1 MKKLVPQT
9 PVPVNMLQDIHS
21 SLINFPIRFREKVCE
36 ECSWSVPTFYRKMR
50 GLDKP
55 AADTGRKVV
64 PALSN
69 AEKEKII
76 AVVDEV
82 FRELWD
88 YCDQYRKK
96 PRP

>member
-9 PVPVNMLQDIHS
+9 PVPVNMLQDIHA

-50 GLDKP
+50 GTDKP
-55 AADTGRKVV
+55 ADASRKMV

-88 YCDQYRKK
+88 YCEHYRKK

>member
-9 PVPVNMLQDIHS
+9 PVPVNMLQDIHAN
-21 SLINFPIRFREKVCE
+21 LINFPIRFRERVCE

-50 GLDKP
+50 GVDKLSEVS
-55 AADTGRKVV
+55 KKIV

-69 AEKEKII
+69 AEREKII
-76 AVVDEV
+76 AVMDDA

-88 YCDQYRKK
+88 YCEQYRKK
-96 PRP
+96 PNT